1 MSFQRHFQ
9 SLFRRIRLVV
19 RSQPSQG
26 WSTGSIPV
34 CAANSGQFWRFVGRS
49 TSVCSGKPC
58 GSQTQLII
66 AQKLEYLM
74 LAEAIEY
81 IEMEIGKT
89 SLQIDSKL
97 RASNH

>member
-1 MSFQRHFQ
+1 
-9 SLFRRIRLVV
+9 
-19 RSQPSQG
+19 
-26 WSTGSIPV
+26 
-34 CAANSGQFWRFVGRS
+34 
-49 TSVCSGKPC
+49 
-58 GSQTQLII
+58 LII